1 MKTLSKILIIIL
13 AVQLCAC
20 KKDNTNSSTNKQLT
34 GKWQLIRTRIGNG
47 GPGEW
52 VNDDKTDIEQ
62 FNTYGTLTG
71 SIFSDCKYVVKN
83 STVLTIITKTNAT
96 GNNTY
101 TTNNASYNY
110 YYKTTADS
118 LTLSIQGAIE
128 GDTMQFARI
137 K

>member
-1 MKTLSKILIIIL
+1 MKTLSKILLIII
-13 AVQLCAC
+13 AAQLYAC
-20 KKDNTNSSTNKQLT
+20 KKDNTNSPSNKQLT

-47 GPGEW
+47 GQGEW
-52 VNDDKTDIEQ
+52 VNDVKTDIEQ
-62 FNTYGTLTG
+62 FNTDGTLTG

-83 STVLTIITKTNAT
+83 STVLTIITKANAT

-110 YYKTTADS
+110 YYKTTTDS
-118 LTLSIQGAIE
+118 LTMSVQGATE